1 MNLLFDAWLPVRY
14 SDGGRHIVSFD
25 KLRDADILDFDFPRA
40 DFQGAAYQFAIGVLQ
55 TLLAPE
61 DEDAWG
67 DYYDQPPTSEELL
80 SQLEKARHAF
90 NMFTDAS
97 DSPLFMQDFDLLA
110 EVEASPFSGLLI
122 EAPGGNT
129 LKHNTDHFIKRGLCD
144 TASLPM
150 AAIAL
155 FTLQINA
162 PSGGQGHRTGLR
174 GGGPLTTLVLPNEAS
189 ASLWQKLWLNVLSR
203 ELFTYDDPDLH
214 SATVFPWLAPTRQ
227 SKGNGTEV
235 YAKDVHPLHMY
246 WAMPRRIRLVVEQ
259 GQATCDLSGLPCD
272 VFVREYRTQNYGY
285 NYSGEWWHPLTHYRK
300 NPKKPDED
308 NLSTKGQPGGITYKQ
323 WHSLSFLDPVEGSIP
338 ARVVSAYGEERYDL
352 IQGPQYQRLW
362 SFGYDMDNMKA
373 RGWYSTELPL
383 FVLPQRKRDQL
394 LKHIKTAQQLA
405 SESLWMCRTEIKSA
419 WFEKP
424 GDAKGDF
431 SFIDLQF
438 WQRTESAFFETV
450 SVLLAA
456 EDSDIPLT
464 PAQAQRWL
472 LALRGTALDLFDEL
486 VLSAADDHKHMPRFI
501 KARRALT
508 GWFFKGKPVVAY
520 RQQYQ
525 IETDFE
531 TQTVQEV

>member
-1 MNLLFDAWLPVRY
+1 ML
-14 SDGGRHIVSFD
+14 
-25 KLRDADILDFDFPRA
+25 
-40 DFQGAAYQFAIGVLQ
+40 
-55 TLLAPE
+55 
-61 DEDAWG
+61 
-67 DYYDQPPTSEELL
+67 
-80 SQLEKARHAF
+80 
-90 NMFTDAS
+90 TDAP
-97 DSPLFMQDFDLLA
+97 DAPLFMQDFDLLA
-110 EVEASPFSGLLI
+110 EVEASPLSGLLI

-144 TASLPM
+144 RASLPM

-162 PSGGQGHRTGLR
+162 PAGGQGHRTGLR
-174 GGGPLTTLVLPNEAS
+174 GGGPLTTLVLPDDAS

-214 SATVFPWLAPTRQ
+214 SASVFPWLAPTRQ
-227 SKGNGTEV
+227 SKGSGTEV
-235 YAKDVHPLHMY
+235 YAKDVHPLHLY
-246 WAMPRRIRLVVEQ
+246 WAMPRRIRLVIERGEAV
-259 GQATCDLSGLPCD
+259 CDLCGLPCD

-323 WHSLSFLDPVEGSIP
+323 WHSLSFLDPVEGNIP
-338 ARVVSAYGEERYDL
+338 ARVVSVYGEGRYDL

-383 FVLPQRKRDQL
+383 FVLPPRKRDQL

-405 SESLWMCRTEIKSA
+405 SESLWICRTEIKTA

-438 WQRTESAFFETV
+438 WQRTERAFFETM
-450 SVLLAA
+450 SVLLTA
-456 EDSDIPLT
+456 EDSAAPLA
-464 PAQAQRWL
+464 PEQAQRWL
-472 LALRGTALDLFDEL
+472 LALRGTALDLFDQL

-531 TQTVQEV
+531 TQTVQ